1 VLESRQTL
9 WLLAFSQKRGPMSD
23 VSVSKP
29 MEDQRQ
35 HRTDLGWGLFT
46 VLLLLVVGGAI
57 IRSAVATRLDGF
69 TIDEAYHI
77 AAGVYYVRLG
87 DFRINPE
94 HPPLVKLWVG
104 SLVAPTGFRTITLRS
119 FSDKQDERT
128 FAEQD
133 VYLHNDPDAVQKRA
147 RIAMFALNGF
157 LLVALGFATRRAFGP
172 GVALGTIVFLGID
185 PTVAA
190 HLPVV
195 MTDLPVSLLC
205 ASAVLLTIPAFRTW
219 KWTDLAACS
228 AALGLAMAA
237 KHSALV
243 FLIFVFLIGCV
254 RAFLASTP
262 GAQISHRLLRFAM
275 VMAVVL
281 GSFAVLWAT
290 YRFRYAESQAP
301 SEVFNRPLADKIS
314 DVRSP
319 VYRAVLQG
327 MRLTHIVPRAYIWGF
342 ADTLRA
348 GLEGRIIPINAF
360 GHAYIDRGPKYY
372 FPAMVA
378 LKLPIGLSILIL
390 IGLFAF
396 STRRAPLD
404 AFTTVLAAVALFT
417 LVLISGSTYAG
428 IRHALPLVALLA
440 IVGGV
445 GMQFA
450 FSSNSAPWKVAAGAA
465 LAIAVASAL
474 PVMRPWEYFNEFIG
488 PRRAYLYFSDE
499 GVDLGQRVKELAAYY
514 HRAVEPSGEVP
525 FIFYGPISEVEERM
539 RGIDWLGRVPDRDQ
553 SRLESATFSGTV
565 IVDGRFLGKFPFWD
579 NAALRN
585 ATPATRFG
593 NLLVFRGTC
602 ACGPIL
608 AGSLYQESLSEVFA
622 EKPDWTAAQ
631 RLLEESVA
639 LDPSAFFVHIEL
651 GNVYLTQG
659 QHDRALRSYSEAL
672 KYAPS
677 DPQFRQPIQ
686 AQIRRVSSDTAGH
699 IDPLRDPFLE

>member
-1 VLESRQTL
+1 
-9 WLLAFSQKRGPMSD
+9 MSD
-23 VSVSKP
+23 VSVSMP
-29 MEDQRQ
+29 MEDEKR
-35 HRTDLGWGLFT
+35 HRTKLDWGRFT

-57 IRSAVATRLDGF
+57 VRSAIATRLDGF

-104 SLVAPTGFRTITLRS
+104 SLIAPTGFRASALRY

-128 FAEQD
+128 FAEED

-147 RIAMFALNGF
+147 RIAMFALNGL
-157 LLVALGFATRRAFGP
+157 LLVALGFAARRAFSP
-172 GVALGTIVFLGID
+172 GVALGTIAFLAID

-205 ASAVLLTIPAFRTW
+205 ASAVLLTIPAFHSW
-219 KWTDLAACS
+219 KWADLAACS
-228 AALGLAMAA
+228 AALGLALAA
-237 KHSALV
+237 KHSASV
-243 FLIFVFLIGCV
+243 FLMFVFLTGCV
-254 RAFLASTP
+254 RAFFAP
-262 GAQISHRLLRFAM
+262 APEAQTSRRFSRFAM
-275 VMAVVL
+275 VLAVVL
-281 GSFAVLWAT
+281 GALSVLWTA
-290 YRFRYAESQAP
+290 YRLRYTESP
-301 SEVFNRPLADKIS
+301 SSSEVFNRPLADKIS

-319 VYRAVLQG
+319 VRRAMLQG
-327 MRLTHIVPRAYIWGF
+327 MRMTHIVPRAYIWGL
-342 ADTLRA
+342 ADTVRA

-372 FPAMVA
+372 FPAMIA

-396 STRRAPLD
+396 ATRHAPPD
-404 AFTTVLAAVALFT
+404 ASSTVLAAVALFM

-428 IRHALPLVALLA
+428 IRHALPVVVLLA

-445 GMQFA
+445 GLQFA
-450 FSSNSAPWKVAAGAA
+450 FSSNSALWKVAAGAA
-465 LAIAVASAL
+465 LAIAAVSAL
-474 PVMRPWEYFNEFIG
+474 PVIRPWEYFNEFIG
-488 PRRAYLYFSDE
+488 GPGRAYLYFSDE

-514 HRAVEPSGEVP
+514 HRDVEPSGEVP

-579 NAALRN
+579 NAALRST
-585 ATPATRFG
+585 TPAARFG

-608 AGSLYQESLSEVFA
+608 AGSLYQESLSKIFA

-631 RLLEESVA
+631 RLLEQSVA
-639 LDPSAFFVHIEL
+639 LDPSPFFVHIEL
-651 GNVYLTQG
+651 ANVYLTQG
-659 QHDRALRSYSEAL
+659 QRDRALHAYSDAL

-686 AQIRRVSSDTAGH
+686 AQIQRVSIDTTGH
-699 IDPLRDPFLE
+699 IAPLRDPFLE

>member
-1 VLESRQTL
+1 MPVKRAPKAESAIVRDQTTDVRVANARNRNTPSIGVGVFTGVL
-9 WLLAFSQKRGPMSD
+9 
-23 VSVSKP
+23 
-29 MEDQRQ
+29 
-35 HRTDLGWGLFT
+35 
-46 VLLLLVVGGAI
+46 VLLVASAI
-57 IRSAVATRLDGF
+57 VRSAIATRLDGF

-87 DFRINPE
+87 DFRVNHE

-104 SLVAPTGFRTITLRS
+104 SFIATSGFRTSALRS

-147 RIAMFALNGF
+147 RIAMFALNGL
-157 LLVALGFATRRAFGP
+157 LLVALGFAARRAFGP
-172 GVALGTIVFLGID
+172 GVALGTIAFLAID

-205 ASAVLLTIPAFRTW
+205 ASTVLLTIPAFRTW

-228 AALGLAMAA
+228 AALGLALGA
-237 KHSALV
+237 KHSAPV
-243 FLIFVFLIGCV
+243 FLIFVFLTGSV
-254 RAFLASTP
+254 RAFLASAP
-262 GAQISHRLLRFAM
+262 GAQTSRRLLRL
-275 VMAVVL
+275 VLVTGVVL
-281 GSFAVLWAT
+281 GALVVLWAA
-290 YRFRYAESQAP
+290 YRFRYTESPAS

-327 MRLTHIVPRAYIWGF
+327 MRLTHIVPRAYIWGL
-342 ADTLRA
+342 ADTVRA
-348 GLEGRIIPINAF
+348 GLEGRINPITAF

-378 LKLPIGLSILIL
+378 LKVPIGLSVLIL
-390 IGLFAF
+390 IGAFAF
-396 STRRAPLD
+396 TTRRAPAD
-404 AFTTVLAAVALFT
+404 AFSTVLAAVALFT

-428 IRHALPLVALLA
+428 IRHALPVVVLLA
-440 IVGGV
+440 IVAGA

-450 FSSNSAPWKVAAGAA
+450 FSLNSVPWKVAAGSA
-465 LAIAVASAL
+465 LAIAAVSAL
-474 PVMRPWEYFNEFIG
+474 PVMRPWEYFNEIIG
-488 PRRAYLYFSDE
+488 GPGRAYFYFSDE

-525 FIFYGPISEVEERM
+525 FIFYGPISEVEERA
-539 RGIDWLGRVPDRDQ
+539 RGIDWLGRRPDRDQ
-553 SRLESATFSGTV
+553 SRLQSPTFSGTV
-565 IVDGRFLGKFPFWD
+565 IVDARFLGKYPFWD
-579 NAALRN
+579 NAALRS
-585 ATPATRFG
+585 ATPTVRFG

-602 ACGPIL
+602 ACAPIL
-608 AGSLYQESLSEVFA
+608 AASLYQESLPEIFA
-622 EKPDWTAAQ
+622 EKPDWTEAQ

-651 GNVYLTQG
+651 GNVYLTEG
-659 QHDRALRSYSEAL
+659 QRDRALDSYSDAL
-672 KYAPS
+672 RYAPGDS
-677 DPQFRQPIQ
+677 QFRQPIQ
-686 AQIRRVSSDTAGH
+686 AQIQKMSSGPAGH